1 MTSLIENNFLENFRN
16 ELANFSYKYIYVS
29 IASKFNQE
37 YIQINGVSEKTNA
50 NVQIL
55 PKFLKKNEQ
64 LIIMIDR
71 ISSEESKLDHINYIN
86 ERVNE
91 NSKCI
96 IINTYANAIFI
107 EDFFDILLPK
117 LFDHYIDPNNFV
129 IATFLKFI
137 NAPNELERNSAIVI
151 QNSIYKYLKL
161 FQDKIYINCFYEW
174 FGYQRI
180 LYNYVYNYHLLT
192 TYQISSNHLYEI
204 ETIINRLSRGTST
217 MVLQNQDII
226 NILDIMIPLTIKK
239 NDEDKYVE
247 SIYSYLIKKKRLLS
261 I

>member
-1 MTSLIENNFLENFRN
+1 MTSLIENNFLEDFRN
-16 ELANFSYKYIYVS
+16 ELSNFSYKYVYVS
-29 IASKFNQE
+29 IGSKYNQD
-37 YIQINGVSEKTNA
+37 YVQIEGISKGTNA
-50 NVQIL
+50 KVQIL

-71 ISSEESKLDHINYIN
+71 ISSEESKLEHINYIN

-96 IINTYANAIFI
+96 IINTYANANFI
-107 EDFFDILLPK
+107 EGFLDILLPK

-129 IATFLKFI
+129 IATFLKFL
-137 NAPNELERNSAIVI
+137 NTPNKIEMNSASVI
-151 QNSIYKYLKL
+151 QKGIYNYLKL

-174 FGYQRI
+174 FGYKKI
-180 LYNYVYNYHLLT
+180 LYNYIYNYHLLK
-192 TYQISSNHLYEI
+192 TYQISSNHFYEI
-204 ETIINRLSRGTST
+204 ETIINRLSNGTSA

-226 NILDIMIPLTIKK
+226 NILDIMISLTIKK
-239 NDEDKYVE
+239 KEEDNYLE
-247 SIYSYLIKKKRLLS
+247 SIYKHLLNNKRLVY

>member
-29 IASKFNQE
+29 IGSKFNHE
-37 YIQINGVSEKTNA
+37 YIQIKGVSEKTNA

-96 IINTYANAIFI
+96 IMNTYANALLI
-107 EDFFDILLPK
+107 EELFDVLLPK

-129 IATFLKFI
+129 IATFLKFL
-137 NAPNELERNSAIVI
+137 NVPNEIEKNSATII

-161 FQDKIYINCFYEW
+161 FQDEIYINCFYEW
-174 FGYQRI
+174 FGYQKI
-180 LYNYVYNYHLLT
+180 LYNYLYNYHMLKK
-192 TYQISSNHLYEI
+192 YQISSNHLYEI
-204 ETIINRLSRGTST
+204 ETIINRLSSGTST

-226 NILDIMIPLTIKK
+226 NTLDIIISLTIKK
-239 NDEDKYVE
+239 SEEDKYVD
-247 SIYSYLIKKKRLLS
+247 SMYSYFIKKRRLVY

>member
-16 ELANFSYKYIYVS
+16 ELANFCYKYVYVS
-29 IASKFNQE
+29 IGSKFNQD
-37 YIQINGVSEKTNA
+37 YVQIKGISEKTNA

-55 PKFLKKNEQ
+55 PKFLKKNNQ

-71 ISSEESKLDHINYIN
+71 ISSEESKLDHIDYIN

-96 IINTYANAIFI
+96 ILNTYANAIFI
-107 EDFFDILLPK
+107 DEFFDILLPK

-129 IATFLKFI
+129 IATFLKFM
-137 NAPNELERNSAIVI
+137 NAPNELEKNSTTVI
-151 QNSIYKYLKL
+151 KKSIYNYLKL
-161 FQDKIYINCFYEW
+161 FQDEIYINCFYEW
-174 FGYQRI
+174 FGYQKI
-180 LYNYVYNYHLLT
+180 LYNYLYNYHLLKK
-192 TYQISSNHLYEI
+192 YQISSNHLYEI
-204 ETIINRLSRGTST
+204 ETIINRLSGGTST

-226 NILDIMIPLTIKK
+226 NTLDIIISLTIKK
-239 NDEDKYVE
+239 REEDKYVE
-247 SIYSYLIKKKRLLS
+247 SMYGYFIKKRRLVY